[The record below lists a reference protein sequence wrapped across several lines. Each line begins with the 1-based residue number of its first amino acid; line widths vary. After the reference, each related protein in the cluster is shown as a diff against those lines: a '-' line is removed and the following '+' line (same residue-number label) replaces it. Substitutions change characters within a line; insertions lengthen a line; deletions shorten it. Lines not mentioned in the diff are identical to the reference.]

1 MGLAAAATNERSK
14 VLGKRDNQTGTTGKA
29 EQGYKKIIYGKSRRN
44 IKMSGYYHYYYYYYY
59 GDGDNKCWWRQGG
72 R

>member
-29 EQGYKKIIYGKSRRN
+29 SKGEKN
-44 IKMSGYYHYYYYYYY
+44 
-59 GDGDNKCWWRQGG
+59 NLWRQEEYKDE
-72 R
+72 